1 MDLFVVINM
10 RGNEPSGFMPTSCIR
25 WCAHPTPRSR
35 QECIN
40 RYSSTGDQL
49 LNWSFVLK
57 LVFLH

>member
-1 MDLFVVINM
+1 M

-35 QECIN
+35 QEW
-40 RYSSTGDQL
+40 YSSAGDQL

-57 LVFLH
+57 LAFLH

>member
-1 MDLFVVINM
+1 M

-40 RYSSTGDQL
+40 RYSSVGDQL

-57 LVFLH
+57 LAFLR